1 MHIQVYFKG
10 GRIMKENKT
19 NWGLIIGVVIA
30 TVAVLSAG
38 AYLALR
44 ILKKKKCACCDD
56 ELDDVDIC
64 VLDDEDADD
73 IAVLTV
79 EEADAE

>member
-1 MHIQVYFKG
+1 MLIQVYFQG
-10 GRIMKENKT
+10 GWIMKDNRT
-19 NWGLIIGVVIA
+19 NWGVIIGVVIA

-44 ILKKKKCACCDD
+44 ILKKKECLCCD
-56 ELDDVDIC
+56 EEFDDADIC
-64 VLDDEDADD
+64 VLEDEDADD

>member
-1 MHIQVYFKG
+1 M
-10 GRIMKENKT
+10 ENKKT
-19 NWGLIIGVVIA
+19 NWGLIIGVIIA

-44 ILKKKKCACCDD
+44 ILKKKKCTCCDE
-56 ELDDVDIC
+56 ELDDADIC
-64 VLDDEDADD
+64 VLDDEDAED
-73 IAVLTV
+73 IAVLAE